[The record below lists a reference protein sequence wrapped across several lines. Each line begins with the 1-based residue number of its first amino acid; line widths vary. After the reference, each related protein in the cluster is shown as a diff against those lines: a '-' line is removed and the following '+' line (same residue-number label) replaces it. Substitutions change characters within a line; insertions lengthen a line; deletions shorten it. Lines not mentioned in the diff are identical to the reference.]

1 MKGKVL
7 RWNKN
12 FEEITGYSAKEI
24 RKMNPLDLFA
34 GPDKALLQERIRDVF
49 HNGSAEVEAR
59 LTTKS
64 GMKLSYYFTG
74 HVFQGKD
81 GPCLLGMGVDISER
95 KKLEEQL
102 RKSQKMEAMGLLAG
116 GIAHD
121 FNNLLTG
128 ILGYASLLSL
138 KEGVPPEV
146 TKAAGIIQRSAERAS
161 QLTAQLLGFAEQG
174 KNLTVPVELG
184 RVIASVTGVL
194 ERTQD
199 PLIRI
204 ATSLRP
210 EGGCVLGDPSQLD
223 QVVMNL
229 AINACDAM
237 PAGGQLKITTEPV
250 TLDEAFCRERDWM
263 SPGKYLLL
271 SVIDTGV
278 GISPENMER
287 IFDPFFTT
295 KSQGKG
301 TGLGLSMVFGIVKNH
316 GGCVDVQSER
326 GAGTVFRVYL
336 PEGPEGALKEKA
348 AMDEALP
355 RGRGKILLVDDQ
367 DTVREVAND
376 MLEALGYEVIT
387 AADGME
393 GISRYRELWREIDL
407 VILDMVMP
415 NLSGGDCF
423 RRMKEINP
431 KARVVLSSGY
441 SMDGAIQ
448 EVMNE
453 GILAFIQKPYRM
465 EELSRVVGTAV
476 GTYQ

>member
-1 MKGKVL
+1 
-7 RWNKN
+7 
-12 FEEITGYSAKEI
+12 
-24 RKMNPLDLFA
+24 
-34 GPDKALLQERIRDVF
+34 
-49 HNGSAEVEAR
+49 
-59 LTTKS
+59 
-64 GMKLSYYFTG
+64 
-74 HVFQGKD
+74 
-81 GPCLLGMGVDISER
+81 MGVDISER

-393 GISRYRELWREIDL
+393 GDRPGHPRHGHAEPVGRGLLPPDEGDQPEGPRRPFLRVFDGRGHPGSDERGDPRVHPETVPD
-407 VILDMVMP
+407 
-415 NLSGGDCF
+415 GGTLPRGRNGGRNVSVGLPCF
-423 RRMKEINP
+423 C
-431 KARVVLSSGY
+431 
-441 SMDGAIQ
+441 
-448 EVMNE
+448 
-453 GILAFIQKPYRM
+453 
-465 EELSRVVGTAV
+465 
-476 GTYQ
+476 